1 MVSQCLKCRFLF
13 FLIRKIKETKKIA
26 VATKLNFWER
36 REKGVPIRLFPE
48 AKYKLLMRRIV

>member
-13 FLIRKIKETKKIA
+13 NKKIKETKKI
-26 VATKLNFWER
+26 VEATKLNFWER